1 LNRRA
6 LVIRIL
12 LCAGLI
18 CSLSLAACGSNS
30 KRSIDDYLSALAAG
44 DALTGAVLLARG
56 DTVLVSR
63 AYGLANEETGI
74 RNTTGTRFR
83 IGSTTKQF
91 TAMAILI
98 LQNRGSL
105 NVQEPVCNYIAS
117 CPAAWQSITLFHLL
131 THTSGIPNYTDFA
144 DFSSL
149 LGTPVS
155 VEGLIERFS
164 TKPLDFSPGARWSY
178 SNSGY
183 ILLGAV
189 IERASGQ
196 GYAEFLNQ
204 NIFAPLGMRDTGYD
218 VNDPPISTHATGYL
232 SHGVKAAY
240 FDMSEVY
247 AAGALYSTVGDLYL
261 WDRALLS
268 GELIDAASLRAMTSA
283 QVPCPLGGCALS
295 TDRGYGYGWFI
306 ADETGHSY
314 VYHWGHIDGFL
325 SSNGV
330 YFDEQISVVV
340 LNNLETTD
348 VFGISTHL
356 GELAL

>member
-1 LNRRA
+1 MNHRA
-6 LVIRIL
+6 LAIRIL
-12 LCAGLI
+12 FCAGLL
-18 CSLSLAACGSNS
+18 CSLSLAGCSSNS
-30 KRSIDDYLSALAAG
+30 KQAIDGYLSALAAR
-44 DALTGAVLLARG
+44 DALTGAVLVARG

-63 AYGLANEETGI
+63 AYGLANEEAGI
-74 RNTTGTRFR
+74 RNTAGTRFR

-98 LQNRGSL
+98 LQDRGSL
-105 NVQEPVCNYIAS
+105 NVQEPVCGYLAD
-117 CPAAWQSITLFHLL
+117 CPAEWQSITLFHLL
-131 THTSGIPNYTDFA
+131 THTSGIPNYTDFD
-144 DFSSL
+144 DFPSL

-155 VEGLIERFS
+155 VEGLIERFR
-164 TKPLDFSPGARWSY
+164 TKPLDFSPGTRWSY

-183 ILLGAV
+183 IVLGAV

-204 NIFAPLGMRDTGYD
+204 NIFAPLGMHDTGYD
-218 VNDPPISTHATGYL
+218 VNDPPITTHATGYL
-232 SHGVKAAY
+232 SHGVRAAY

-261 WDRALLS
+261 WDRALLA
-268 GELIDAASLRAMTSA
+268 GQLIDAASLGAMTSA

-306 ADETGHSY
+306 ADEAGHSY
-314 VYHWGHIDGFL
+314 VYHWGHIDGFKASKGL
-325 SSNGV
+325 